1 MAIPGTLGDSMPTTV
16 PPVHPLTMSRLG
28 YASPLLQYDVV
39 HWTADG
45 GAEAP
50 SAEAIAEEVPVTLV
64 YNNAPHAVMMATP
77 ADLED
82 FALGFSITEGLIST
96 PAQLEHVRVVRYGQ
110 GIELQCTVPVACA
123 SDIGSRTRR
132 LSGRTGCGICGADSV
147 KSVLREV
154 PPVPDGVPLPA
165 AMIHTALASLATHQ
179 TLNAAA
185 RAVHAAGWAHADG
198 RVTLAREDVGR
209 HNALDKL
216 VGAVLAAA
224 IDVTAG
230 FAVTTSRGSFEM
242 VQKAAILGAP
252 LLATIS
258 APTALAVRV
267 AHQVG
272 LTLVG
277 FARGGQHIVYTHP
290 WRVSD

>member
-1 MAIPGTLGDSMPTTV
+1 MPTSLT
-16 PPVHPLTMSRLG
+16 PRDPLALARLG
-28 YASPLLQYDVV
+28 YAGSLLQHDVV
-39 HWTADG
+39 RWSLAG

-50 SAEAIAEEVPVTLV
+50 ATDAIAEEVPVTLV

-77 ADLED
+77 DDLED
-82 FALGFSITEGLIST
+82 FALGFSITEGLIAV

-110 GIELQCTVPVACA
+110 GIELQCTVPLACA
-123 SDIGSRTRR
+123 GEIGSRTRR

-147 KSVLREV
+147 ASVLREV
-154 PPVPDGVPLPA
+154 PRVTSGEPVRAGI
-165 AMIHTALASLATHQ
+165 IHEALASLAAQQ

-185 RAVHAAGWAHADG
+185 RAVHAAGWSDRTG
-198 RVTLAREDVGR
+198 RVSLAREDVGR

-216 VGAVLAAA
+216 VGAVLTARA
-224 IDVTAG
+224 DVSAG
-230 FAVTTSRGSFEM
+230 FVVTTSRGSFEM

-258 APTALAVRV
+258 APTGLAVRV

-277 FARGGQHIVYTHP
+277 FARGGKHIVYTHP
-290 WRVSD
+290 WRLTN